1 MISFMDDPLRRFAI
15 LFPQMFYCYYYYYGS
30 YSEVWNLFPI
40 VGVQGSFLN
49 SLIFD
54 ASDIAILEIKM
65 KKKLHKIQSVSQI
78 RAS

>member
-1 MISFMDDPLRRFAI
+1 MTSFMDDPLRRFAI
-15 LFPQMFYCYYYYYGS
+15 LFPQMFYHYYYGS

-54 ASDIAILEIKM
+54 ASNAAILEIKM
-65 KKKLHKIQSVSQI
+65 KTTKTAQNTE
-78 RAS
+78 RFTD